1 MVAVTYYCPRCGAVA
16 ELDRDPYMADKSV
29 TPFPLA
35 GWKYVSP
42 SDDYEADDADGVQFV
57 CGEGDVE
64 WSHPPREASVG
75 RAGSDATRGTDA
87 EQDEEP
93 GCGEPFYLNFVRYE
107 DGEEVPGE
115 PESEYVQLAE
125 GGGPSG
131 PRGPSGPG
139 FSR

>member
-35 GWKYVSP
+35 GWTYVGP
-42 SDDYEADDADGVQFV
+42 ADDYEADDADGVQFV
-57 CGEGDVE
+57 CGESGVD
-64 WSHPPREASVG
+64 WSHPPDTEREQA
-75 RAGSDATRGTDA
+75 
-87 EQDEEP
+87 P
-93 GCGEPFYLNFVRYE
+93 GCGEAFYLNFVRYE

-125 GGGPSG
+125 GGGPTG